1 MIALRRQILSG
12 SVLSTFHLENTDLLN
27 HLLNEGYSPYH
38 LCYNSLKVRGKKD
51 IGEIWNLAL
60 IWISRC
66 ERVHLCSVTKLI
78 SLAPCFYKKSR
89 SLSWWNGTSLLVH
102 EEGHQ
107 GTFDSWKTQSAN
119 KAKGGTSFC
128 PIRRWWDWLFPHQPV
143 IWNIDAGNK
152 ARTMSWV
159 NGHRCF
165 RRGRIHSESY
175 SYEVKVRYTPSESSK
190 IMSFQIGRCLEHL
203 SWDILAKKFRC
214 FRWHRNQG
222 KLLIWIKTWGE
233 KKRLF

>member
-1 MIALRRQILSG
+1 MELGFDLYKWPWMSTSVFCYQTHLSHPLFLQEKQIT
-12 SVLSTFHLENTDLLN
+12 VLMKWYFSTCAW
-27 HLLNEGYSPYH
+27 S
-38 LCYNSLKVRGKKD
+38 
-51 IGEIWNLAL
+51 
-60 IWISRC
+60 
-66 ERVHLCSVTKLI
+66 
-78 SLAPCFYKKSR
+78 
-89 SLSWWNGTSLLVH
+89 
-102 EEGHQ
+102 
-107 GTFDSWKTQSAN
+107 TFDSWETQSAN

-128 PIRRWWDWLFPHQPV
+128 PIGRWWDWLFPHQPV

-159 NGHRCF
+159 NGHRCV

-175 SYEVKVRYTPSESSK
+175 SSEVKVRYKPSESSK

-222 KLLIWIKTWGE
+222 KLLIWIKTWG
-233 KKRLF
+233 KKGLF